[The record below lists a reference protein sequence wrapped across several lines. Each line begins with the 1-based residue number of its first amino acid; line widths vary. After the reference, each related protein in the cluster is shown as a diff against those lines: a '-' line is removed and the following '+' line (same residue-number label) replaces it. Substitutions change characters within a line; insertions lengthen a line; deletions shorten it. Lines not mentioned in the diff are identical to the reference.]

1 MANFLCRLSRSRF
14 AKTTCN
20 FVFLLLSLP
29 GLSQAGKTQSPLP
42 EDRPK
47 IGLALSG
54 GGARGYAHLGVLKA
68 LDEAGIPIDYIA
80 GTSMGGIFG
89 GLYAM
94 GYTPAEMEAVLGA
107 LSWSNMLEDETP
119 RRHLVYRRKQEDA
132 QLTLDIELGI
142 HKGKL
147 VFPRGLS
154 QGNQFKLLLRTLALA
169 KGNRQLFEDLAI
181 PFKAVATDIVT
192 GEVAVLDEGDFVKAI
207 RASVALPG
215 VFSPV
220 TVDGRLLSDG
230 GMVCNLPVDQVR
242 EMGADIVIA
251 VDISKPLRTK
261 EELGSLLSISSQAI
275 SLLTALNVQNSLKHA
290 DIVITPD
297 VGRFDFLDFSPVED
311 LIEEG
316 RLATHQ
322 MQDLMAELPK
332 GPPRNLTNGEEPFS
346 LESVG
351 FEVQSISFS
360 GLNRVDPKRVLHQI
374 NLRPDQ
380 WVDYG
385 MLRVALHQL
394 EGMQDFDAIDFIFHQ
409 DEEGTH
415 LVIEV
420 SEKPYAP
427 HYLRFGWRLFSN
439 DSAGLELEGLIN
451 QSTHPLNRRGG
462 EWRNQLIVGRNY
474 GFISEYFQPFDLEER
489 LFFLADLELDRE
501 TFNVFEGDQK
511 LAEGD
516 SRIAALGLSIG
527 MQLQNWG
534 EWRLGVTRGIA
545 ETRLR
550 TGDPD
555 QFEPGPGE
563 EPLFG
568 ESFDIGGVRT
578 SFRTDLLDDPFLPN
592 SGFSLEVNGFFS
604 MASLGGPDDYEKAE
618 LSALKFERFGKNLFM
633 AGMDL
638 GSAFGSELPI
648 YDRFYGGGLQDFAGL
663 ESGQITG
670 SYKGVARAGYF
681 RLLGNHVN
689 RTQIGGWFDVG
700 NYWQQTSDIS
710 LSDPLTSCSLFFGR
724 DTRFGPI
731 YFGIGIAEGGHAQVF
746 LTVGQLFR

>member
-1 MANFLCRLSRSRF
+1 MSGVCRDRMHRMLVPLGLS
-14 AKTTCN
+14 
-20 FVFLLLSLP
+20 LLLVSP
-29 GLSQAGKTQSPLP
+29 WVRGQADGNGVSRLP
-42 EDRPK
+42 ENRPK

-54 GGARGYAHLGVLKA
+54 GGARGYSHIGVLKA

-80 GTSMGGIFG
+80 GTSMGAIFG

-94 GYTPAEMEAVLGA
+94 GYTPQEMEDVLGA
-107 LSWSNMLEDETP
+107 LSWSDMLEDQTP
-119 RRHLVYRRKQEDA
+119 RRHLVYRRKQEDSE
-132 QLTLDIELGI
+132 LTLDIELGI
-142 HKGKL
+142 KNGKL

-154 QGNQFKLLLRTLALA
+154 QGNQFKLLMRTLALA
-169 KGNRQLFEDLAI
+169 KGNRQHFEDLNI

-192 GEVAVLDEGDFVKAI
+192 GEVAVLENGDFVKAI

-220 TVDGRLLSDG
+220 TLDGRLLSDG

-261 EELGSLLSISSQAI
+261 EELESLLSISSQAI
-275 SLLTALNVQNSLKHA
+275 SLLTALNVQDSLKRA

-297 VGRFDFLDFSPVED
+297 VGSYDFLDFSPVED
-311 LIEEG
+311 LVEEG
-316 RLATHQ
+316 RIATREMGDLLA
-322 MQDLMAELPK
+322 DLPK
-332 GPPRNLTNGEEPFS
+332 GPPRNQAQVEEPFS

-351 FEVQSISFS
+351 FEVKSISFS
-360 GLNRVDPKRVLHQI
+360 GLNRIDPRRVLHQI
-374 NLRPDQ
+374 NLRTDQ
-380 WVDYG
+380 WVDYRK
-385 MLRVALHQL
+385 LRVALHQL
-394 EGMQDFDAIDFIFHQ
+394 EGMQDFDAIDFVFYQ

-415 LVIEV
+415 LIIEA
-420 SEKPYAP
+420 SEKSYAP
-427 HYLRFGWRLFSN
+427 NYLRFGWRMFSN
-439 DSAGLELEGLIN
+439 DSRGLELEGLIN

-462 EWRNQLIVGRNY
+462 EWRNQLVLGRDY
-474 GFISEYFQPFDLEER
+474 GFISEFFQPFDLEER
-489 LFFLADLELDRE
+489 LFFLADIELDRE
-501 TFNVFEGDQK
+501 TFNVFEDDQK

-516 SRIAALGLSIG
+516 SRLAALGVSVG

-534 EWRLGVTRGIA
+534 EWRLGVTRGVA

-563 EPLFG
+563 MPIFG
-568 ESFDIGGVRT
+568 NSFDIGGIRT
-578 SFRTDLLDDPFLPN
+578 SFRADLLDDPFLPN
-592 SGFSLEVNGFFS
+592 HGFSLDIDGFFS
-604 MASLGGPDDYEKAE
+604 MDSLGGPADYEKGE
-618 LSALKFERFGKNLFM
+618 LSVIKFERLGKNLLM
-633 AGMDL
+633 GGMDL

-663 ESGQITG
+663 QNGQITG
-670 SYKGVARAGYF
+670 SYKGVLRAGYF

-689 RTQIGGWFDVG
+689 RAQIGGWVDTG
-700 NYWQQTSDIS
+700 NYWQQTADIS
-710 LSDPLTSCSLFFGR
+710 LDDPLVSASLFFGR
-724 DTRFGPI
+724 ETRFGPI
-731 YFGIGIAEGGHAQVF
+731 YFGVGVAEGGHAQLF